1 MNKKLVITIASV
13 VAVIVLGIKGKGLL
27 ETRKAEVADEA
38 LPLAMAV
45 SVPVVH
51 GTQGT
56 LQHTEGYLAQIVSDK
71 SIKLSTKLAGYVEK
85 VYVSESQKVK
95 KGDVLVRIDAIEVRS
110 NIDGLHATL
119 LAQKNDLALAKS
131 IYVRNEKLY
140 KVGGL
145 SKEKL
150 DISKVAL
157 QAKEAQLTNTTQKIA
172 QLEHQ
177 LSYLKI
183 IAPFDGVVDAILM
196 HEGDL
201 AATGKPIV
209 SMSNGQNKLVF
220 SYAPT
225 KSTVIAKDQM
235 VLLDGEKIG
244 HVNAI
249 YTTAKNGL
257 ISAEVALSSPMDLP
271 VGSSVSIEVL
281 TKQAQGCILPQ
292 NTLLHKKEGVFV
304 MVYDK
309 GSFRPLKVNV
319 QMQEKDKVLLSSC
332 PKQAIA
338 QASEVKL
345 AALPAYDR
353 VEVLETKPS
362 FKSILIKD

>member
-1 MNKKLVITIASV
+1 MIITVIV
-13 VAVIVLGIKGKGLL
+13 VLAVIVLGIKGKGLL
-27 ETRKAEVADEA
+27 EARKSEVANEA
-38 LPLAMAV
+38 LPSTTAV

-51 GTQGT
+51 GVQGT
-56 LQHTEGYLAQIVSDK
+56 LKHTEGYLAQIASDK
-71 SIKLSTKLAGYVEK
+71 SIKLSTKLAGYVKK
-85 VYVSESQKVK
+85 VHVSESQKVK
-95 KGDVLVRIDAIEVRS
+95 KGDALVSIDAIEIRS

-209 SMSNGQNKLVF
+209 SMSNGQKKLLF

-225 KSTVIAKDQM
+225 KNTVIAKEKI
-235 VLLDGEKIG
+235 VLLDGKKIG
-244 HVNAI
+244 RIHAI
-249 YTTAKNGL
+249 YTTSKNGL
-257 ISAEVALSSPMDLP
+257 ITAEVALSSPIDLP

-281 TKQAQGCILPQ
+281 TKEGQGCILPQ
-292 NTLLHKKEGVFV
+292 DTLLHKKEGTFV

-309 GSFRPLKVNV
+309 ESFKARKVNV
-319 QMQEKDKVLLSSC
+319 QLQEKGKVLLSKC
-332 PKQAIA
+332 PTQPIA

-345 AALPAYDR
+345 ATLPAYEK
-353 VEVLETKPS
+353 VKILEGR
-362 FKSILIKD
+362 